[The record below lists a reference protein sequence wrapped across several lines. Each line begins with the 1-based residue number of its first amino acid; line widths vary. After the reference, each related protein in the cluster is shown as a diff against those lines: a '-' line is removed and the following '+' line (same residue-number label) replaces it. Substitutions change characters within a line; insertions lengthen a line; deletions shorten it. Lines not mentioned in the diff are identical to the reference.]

1 VQEAVEPI
9 GSLDANAELVG
20 VPRQGSRGGEP
31 IRPDRGPAGQAR
43 CGERR
48 VVADATT
55 VGSVVDRTVTEELR
69 ELSSFDDLS
78 DEVAT

>member
-1 VQEAVEPI
+1 VRLIE
-9 GSLDANAELVG
+9 LDG
-20 VPRQGSRGGEP
+20 IVPN
-31 IRPDRGPAGQAR
+31 
-43 CGERR
+43 ERR

-55 VGSVVDRTVTEELR
+55 ADGTVTEELR